1 MIRIIPIHGNL
12 LIEDNVWVAPVH
24 LQKQTQAVEILDQA
38 IAQANSRIHA
48 AQCEADAIHQ
58 HAFRQ
63 GYDKGVCAL
72 VQDVVHAVGQAS
84 ALQKRLEVILHRTAV
99 DLVAD
104 LLGRPECLEAM
115 FARWLKESGADASTD
130 QAMTVVL
137 PQRLDACGEEF
148 VARLRLHWSGTMN
161 VEFVDGEYYR
171 FRCDQ
176 QFAELNGRAISEE
189 LAPEL
194 MVKLGLLTEQ
204 CGQIS
209 GKVRSAILRFIGLD
223 ESICLNQGVME

>member
-1 MIRIIPIHGNL
+1 
-12 LIEDNVWVAPVH
+12 
-24 LQKQTQAVEILDQA
+24 
-38 IAQANSRIHA
+38 
-48 AQCEADAIHQ
+48 
-58 HAFRQ
+58 
-63 GYDKGVCAL
+63 
-72 VQDVVHAVGQAS
+72 
-84 ALQKRLEVILHRTAV
+84 
-99 DLVAD
+99 
-104 LLGRPECLEAM
+104 
-115 FARWLKESGADASTD
+115 
-130 QAMTVVL
+130 
-137 PQRLDACGEEF
+137 
-148 VARLRLHWSGTMN
+148 MN